1 MANEDL
7 GKTLRRLR
15 RLADL
20 TQEELAERSDV
31 SVDVIRQ
38 LEQGRKHSARLP
50 TLHALANGLGV
61 ELTTLLG
68 DPPAV
73 ASGEN
78 DGPRFVAV
86 RRAIM
91 PALWGPPQAGV
102 GPDFS
107 LSRLR
112 DQIAEAWTNYHA
124 AEFDSVMKALPDL
137 VSEARAAT
145 VSGSDD
151 DRKAGFAA
159 LGKALQLGGHVAVRM
174 GKTDLALT
182 SLERA
187 ISAAEQSSDPL
198 LVPMIVNSTAWT
210 YQRQGRLE
218 DALSIA
224 LRAADDMK
232 KAGRTDTADGLK
244 VWGGLTMSAA
254 TSAARSGDYERAAAM
269 METAETEAA
278 RVSKLPAGSD
288 DRMISVFSPS
298 SVRIERVRLAVQYG
312 HSADALALAKGMRLS
327 KDTPSWRT
335 WLLLDVAR
343 AHSDVG
349 DAAGAVKTL
358 ESLRRVAPT
367 WMQHHTLA
375 VAIVRDLWALPK
387 HPRDYGR
394 WPSSSASPISV
405 RKLGRCA
412 PVAALRAPEA
422 WTPSSPRPRDRPGA
436 WPIRRAD
443 RRARTHNSR

>member
-1 MANEDL
+1 MANDDL
-7 GKTLRRLR
+7 GRTLRRLR
-15 RLADL
+15 RLASL
-20 TQEELAERSDV
+20 TQEELAERADV

-38 LEQGRKHSARLP
+38 LEQGRKKSARLP

-73 ASGEN
+73 ASSGEN

-91 PALWGPPQAGV
+91 PALWGPAPEPPGDGFAM
-102 GPDFS
+102 D
-107 LSRLR
+107 RLR
-112 DQIAEAWTNYHA
+112 EWIAEGWTQYHS
-124 AEFDSVMKALPDL
+124 AEFDAVMTVLPELIAD
-137 VSEARAAT
+137 ARAAA
-145 VSGSDD
+145 VSSEGEVQ
-151 DRKAGFAA
+151 RAGFGA
-159 LGKALQLGGHVAVRM
+159 LGKALQLAGHVAVRM
-174 GKTDLALT
+174 GKTDLALI

-187 ISAAEQSSDPL
+187 IEAAGQSGDPL

-218 DALSIA
+218 DALGIA
-224 LRAADDMK
+224 LRTADEMVS
-232 KAGRTDTADGLK
+232 AGRLDTVDGLK
-244 VWGGLTMSAA
+244 VWGALTMSAA

-269 METAETEAA
+269 MGAAEKEAA
-278 RVSKLPAGSD
+278 RVAKLPDGGD
-288 DRMISVFSPS
+288 NRMVSVFSPS

-312 HSADALALAKGMRLS
+312 HPQDALALAKGMRLS
-327 KDTPSWRT
+327 KDTPPSWRT

-343 AHSDVG
+343 AHTDTG

-375 VAIVRDLWALPK
+375 VAIVRDLWSLPN
-387 HPRDYGR
+387 HPAGLR
-394 WPSSSASPISV
+394 PLAEF
-405 RKLGRCA
+405 LGVCA
-412 PVAALRAPEA
+412 
-422 WTPSSPRPRDRPGA
+422 
-436 WPIRRAD
+436 
-443 RRARTHNSR
+443 

>member
-7 GKTLRRLR
+7 GRTLRRLR
-15 RLADL
+15 RLASL

-50 TLHALANGLGV
+50 TLHALADGLGV

-73 ASGEN
+73 SSTGEH

-91 PALWGPPQAGV
+91 PVLWGPEPDPP

-107 LSRLR
+107 FDRLR
-112 DQIAEAWTNYHA
+112 ERIADGWTQYHA
-124 AEFDSVMKALPDL
+124 AEFDTVMKVLPDL
-137 VSEARAAT
+137 IADARAAT
-145 VSGSDD
+145 ASGEDG
-151 DRKAGFAA
+151 DRGAGFAA
-159 LGKALQLGGHVAVRM
+159 LAKALQLAGHVAVRM
-174 GKTDLALT
+174 GKTDLALI

-187 ISAAEQSSDPL
+187 IDAAGQSSDPL
-198 LVPMIVNSTAWT
+198 LVPMIVNSMAWT
-210 YQRQGRLE
+210 YQRQGRLD

-224 LRAADDMK
+224 LRAADDIVR
-232 KAGRTDTADGLK
+232 AGRTDTADGLK
-244 VWGGLTMSAA
+244 VWGALTMSAA
-254 TSAARSGDYERAAAM
+254 TSAARSGDYERAASM
-269 METAETEAA
+269 MEAAEKEAA
-278 RVSKLPAGSD
+278 RVAKLPDAGD
-288 DRMISVFSPS
+288 NRMVSVFSPS

-312 HSADALALAKGMRLS
+312 HPQDALALAKGMRLS
-327 KDTPSWRT
+327 KNTPPSWRT

-343 AHSDVG
+343 AHTDIG

-375 VAIVRDLWALPK
+375 VAIVRDLRALPN
-387 HPRDYGR
+387 HPPGLR
-394 WPSSSASPISV
+394 SLAEF
-405 RKLGRCA
+405 LG
-412 PVAALRAPEA
+412 VGE
-422 WTPSSPRPRDRPGA
+422 
-436 WPIRRAD
+436 
-443 RRARTHNSR
+443 

>member
-1 MANEDL
+1 MRATPAADVL
-7 GKTLRRLR
+7 GAYRDGVAGEHLGRTLRRLR

-20 TQEELAERSDV
+20 TQEELAERAGV
-31 SVDVIRQ
+31 SVDVVRQ

-78 DGPRFVAV
+78 DGPRFVAM

-91 PALWGPPQAGV
+91 PVLWGAPPAPV
-102 GPDFS
+102 GSDFS
-107 LSRLR
+107 LSGLR
-112 DQIAEAWTNYHA
+112 DQIADAWTQYHA
-124 AEFDSVMKALPDL
+124 AEFDAVMKALPDL
-137 VSEARAAT
+137 ISEARSASA
-145 VSGSDD
+145 SGSDD
-151 DRKAGFAA
+151 DRGAGFAA
-159 LGKALQLGGHVAVRM
+159 LAKALQLGGHVAVRM

-187 ISAAEQSSDPL
+187 IDAAEQSSDAL

-224 LRAADDMK
+224 LSAADTMK
-232 KAGRTDTADGLK
+232 KAGHTDTADGLK
-244 VWGGLTMSAA
+244 VWGGLAMSAA

-269 METAETEAA
+269 MKAAEGEAA
-278 RVSKLPAGSD
+278 RVSKLPAGGD
-288 DRMISVFSPS
+288 NTWSVSSARRRSALNAFAWPS
-298 SVRIERVRLAVQYG
+298 STVTPQTPWPCRRACACRKT
-312 HSADALALAKGMRLS
+312 HP
-327 KDTPSWRT
+327 PSWRT

-343 AHSDVG
+343 AHSDIG
-349 DAAGAVKTL
+349 DAPGAVKTL

-375 VAIVRDLWALPK
+375 VAIVRDLWALPN
-387 HPRDYGR
+387 HPAGLH
-394 WPSSSASPISV
+394 SLAEF
-405 RKLGRCA
+405 LG
-412 PVAALRAPEA
+412 VA
-422 WTPSSPRPRDRPGA
+422 D
-436 WPIRRAD
+436 
-443 RRARTHNSR
+443 

>member
-7 GKTLRRLR
+7 GRTLRRLR
-15 RLADL
+15 RLASL

-31 SVDVIRQ
+31 SVDVIRH

-73 ASGEN
+73 ASTGES

-91 PALWGPPQAGV
+91 PTLWGPKPELP
-102 GPDFS
+102 GPEFS
-107 LSRLR
+107 LDRLR
-112 DQIAEAWTNYHA
+112 EQIADGWTQYHS
-124 AEFDSVMKALPDL
+124 AEFDTVMKALPELISD
-137 VSEARAAT
+137 ARGAT
-145 VSGSDD
+145 ASGRDNDD
-151 DRKAGFAA
+151 DRRAGFAC
-159 LGKALQLGGHVAVRM
+159 LGKALQLAGHVAVRM
-174 GKTDLALT
+174 GKTDLALI

-187 ISAAEQSSDPL
+187 IDAAGRSSDPL
-198 LVPMIVNSTAWT
+198 LMPMIVNSTAWT

-224 LRAADDMK
+224 LRTADDMAE
-232 KAGRTDTADGLK
+232 AGRTGTADGLK
-244 VWGGLTMSAA
+244 VWGALTMSAA

-269 METAETEAA
+269 METAEKEAA
-278 RVSKLPAGSD
+278 RVAKLPDGGD
-288 DRMISVFSPS
+288 NRMVSVFSPS

-312 HSADALALAKGMRLS
+312 HPQGALALAKGMRLS
-327 KDTPSWRT
+327 KDTPPSWRT

-343 AHSDVG
+343 AHTDIG
-349 DAAGAVKTL
+349 DAPGAVKTL

-375 VAIVRDLWALPK
+375 VAIVRDLWALPN
-387 HPRDYGR
+387 HPAGLR
-394 WPSSSASPISV
+394 SLAEF
-405 RKLGRCA
+405 LG
-412 PVAALRAPEA
+412 VE
-422 WTPSSPRPRDRPGA
+422 
-436 WPIRRAD
+436 
-443 RRARTHNSR
+443 

>member
-1 MANEDL
+1 MASEHL
-7 GKTLRRLR
+7 GRTLRRLR

-20 TQEELAERSDV
+20 TQEELAERSGV

-73 ASGEN
+73 ASSGEN

-91 PALWGPPQAGV
+91 PTLWGPPADPA

-107 LSRLR
+107 LDRLR
-112 DQIAEAWTNYHA
+112 EQIADAWTQYHA
-124 AEFDSVMKALPDL
+124 AEFDAVMKALPDL
-137 VSEARAAT
+137 ISDARSAT
-145 VSGSDD
+145 ASGSDD
-151 DRKAGFAA
+151 DRAAAFAA

-174 GKTDLALT
+174 GKTDLALA

-187 ISAAEQSSDPL
+187 IGAAAQSSDPL
-198 LVPMIVNSTAWT
+198 LVPMIVNSVAWT
-210 YQRQGRLE
+210 YQRQGRLD

-224 LRAADDMK
+224 LHAADTIE

-244 VWGGLTMSAA
+244 VWGALTMSAA
-254 TSAARSGDYERAAAM
+254 TSAARSSDYEHAAAM
-269 METAETEAA
+269 MAKAEKEAA
-278 RVSKLPAGSD
+278 RVSTLPAGSD
-288 DRMISVFSPS
+288 HRMISVFSPS

-312 HSADALALAKGMRLS
+312 HPEDALKLAKGMRLS
-327 KDTPSWRT
+327 KDTPPSWRT

-343 AHSDVG
+343 AHTDLG
-349 DAAGAVKTL
+349 DAPGAVKTL

-375 VAIVRDLWALPK
+375 VAIVRDLWSLPN
-387 HPRDYGR
+387 HPPG
-394 WPSSSASPISV
+394 
-405 RKLGRCA
+405 
-412 PVAALRAPEA
+412 LRALAEFL
-422 WTPSSPRPRDRPGA
+422 GV
-436 WPIRRAD
+436 AD
-443 RRARTHNSR
+443 